1 MNFNINEIK
10 TFVSENVTNN
20 LLKNVGISSVIL
32 FVVIVAQL
40 LIHEVVL
47 VIDSIPV
54 FNGIM
59 QLIGLVV
66 FVNFIRNNLLT
77 QEQRVVFSEKVKSF
91 YNQVVE

>member
-32 FVVIVAQL
+32 FVVIVSQL

-77 QEQRVVFSEKVKSF
+77 QEQRVAFSEKVKSF

>member
-32 FVVIVAQL
+32 FVVIVSQL
-40 LIHEVVL
+40 LIHEVVM

>member
-32 FVVIVAQL
+32 FVVIVSQL

>member
-40 LIHEVVL
+40 LIHEVVM